1 CAAGFCG
8 TGASARLGRAG
19 PAVGSERGRVESAGF
34 GTQVVLAN
42 SGRKIAYSR
51 LKVTDAN
58 GRELPARTEV
68 ATAAESKIRNQKS
81 EILRV
86 VVNDVQAVYPVRID
100 PTFSDANWSSMGG
113 MAGTDGSVS
122 AAVVD
127 ALGNLY

>member
-68 ATAAESKIRNQKS
+68 ATAPESKIKNQKS

-86 VVNDVQAVYPVRID
+86 VVKDGAAVYPVGID
-100 PTFSDANWSSMGG
+100 PTIRHDSKGTIERVAHHIAVAMDPRLGHGG
-113 MAGTDGSVS
+113 
-122 AAVVD
+122 
-127 ALGNLY
+127 